1 MSVTVTLF
9 KGISPNYGKHYKFF
23 TSYAEYIDSLGNYYK
38 RYTLTD
44 DRISDNQIIFSAAEN
59 VDAAEVS
66 YCYIDRN
73 DGNSNQA
80 YYFYHVTSGSVRGG
94 MAFLQIEL
102 DVWATYLQRVNF
114 GEIYV
119 ERCNRAI
126 LPHGQYDMPDFT
138 INTPD
143 YITIGNFTATNET
156 LAIIYLCAFKSAI
169 SLFDNSLTNVALF
182 GNPLNEITTPGS
194 IYEER
199 SFENLTA
206 FIGGVYGVHRTVATF
221 DYTTDAAVLGAW
233 IVPLEV
239 IDGAGAGTDTVL
251 KSKCEFG
258 ELNFSPRLICRPQIF
273 TKNISIQTDPYHLQ
287 SVGTRL
293 ESMIL
298 PRDTS
303 VLTVQYQFVTK
314 KDGISV
320 FVCCGNKVL
329 DITKSFQLTLTT
341 ANDGYNTG
349 EKIAKALELVRVGA
363 SASGGGLSFATN
375 AAGYIASKFSDVSPR
390 ITSGDA
396 ASTFYNKSNVNY
408 KSPYILTKY
417 TFNASNTTIGYTI
430 RNNGAIFNSIYTQG
444 LGNILNSAL
453 MGIGPPNST
462 YIQGDIDCYGAQ
474 KDIIDFFVQRFR
486 DGVYLEKV

>member
-23 TSYAEYIDSLGNYYK
+23 ISYADYINSLGNYYK

-66 YCYIDRN
+66 YCYINRN

-94 MAFLQIEL
+94 MAFLQLEL
-102 DVWATYLQRVNF
+102 DVWATYLKRVNF

-126 LPHGQYDMPDFT
+126 FPHGRYDMPDFT
-138 INTPD
+138 INAPT
-143 YITIGNFTATNET
+143 YATIGDFNATNAS

-169 SLFDNSLTNVALF
+169 SLFNNSLTNVALF
-182 GNPLNEITTPGS
+182 GNALNEITTPGS
-194 IYEER
+194 MYEER

-206 FIGGVYGVHRTVATF
+206 FIGGVYGVHHTVNTF
-221 DYTTDAAVLGAW
+221 EYTTDAAVLGAW
-233 IVPLEV
+233 IVPKEA
-239 IDGAGAGTDTVL
+239 IDGKGAGGAIL
-251 KSKCEFG
+251 KSKCQFG
-258 ELNFSPRLICRPQIF
+258 ELNLAPHLICRPQIY
-273 TKNISIQTDPYHLQ
+273 TKNITIPADPLRLQ

-298 PRDTS
+298 PRDTDN
-303 VLTVQYQFVTK
+303 LTVQYQFVTK

-349 EKIAKALELVRVGA
+349 EKIANAVDLVRVGA
-363 SASGGGLSFATN
+363 SASAGGLSFATN
-375 AAGYIASKFSDVSPR
+375 AAGYIASKFTDVSPR

-396 ASTFYNKSNVNY
+396 ASTFYNKSDVNY

-417 TFNASNTTIGYTI
+417 TSNINIGYTI
-430 RNNGAIFNSIYTQG
+430 RNNGAIFNSTYTQG
-444 LGNILNSAL
+444 LGNIFNSAML
-453 MGIGPPNST
+453 GVGPPNST

-474 KDIIDFFVQRFR
+474 KDVIDFFVQRFR
-486 DGVYLEKV
+486 EGVYLEKI